1 MIAISANAK
10 KAISE
15 LNKHGYEAYL
25 VGGCVRDMLMGIEPH
40 DYDITTSASPDE
52 MKEVFKNERVIET
65 GIKHGTLTVF
75 YDSEPLEITTYR
87 IDGEYKDNRHPTS
100 VEFTRNLS
108 DDLSRRDFTVNALAY
123 NERDGIID
131 LFGGRSDIEN
141 HIIRAVGDAKTRFTE
156 DALRIFRAARFSST
170 LGFEIEQ
177 ETKKAMIECA
187 HLLNNIS
194 AERINT
200 ELTKLLLGKNVK
212 NAIIENYEVLGVLI
226 PEYLKMKGFDQ
237 KNKWH
242 IYDILTHTAVAV
254 EASLKVPHIRLA
266 LLLHDTGKVHTFFT
280 DENGVGHFWG
290 HNEKSAEIAR
300 DFLNKYKYDN
310 FTKDAVYSL
319 VKIHDTP
326 IQEDKGFIKKRL
338 NRLGTDRFFD
348 LIEIQRADNKA
359 QNPEL
364 VNLQR
369 IDNIEKMAREIVREE
384 CFSLASLKV
393 NGKDL
398 ISIGITEGKKIG
410 YVLNAL
416 LDEVIEDKLKNER
429 EELLKRAKEIK

>member
-15 LNKHGYEAYL
+15 LNKHGYETYL

-65 GIKHGTLTVF
+65 GIKHGTLTVI
-75 YDSEPLEITTYR
+75 YDGEPIEITTYR
-87 IDGEYKDNRHPTS
+87 IDGEYKDNRHPAS

-338 NRLGTDRFFD
+338 NRLGADRFFD

>member
-65 GIKHGTLTVF
+65 GIKHGTLTVI
-75 YDSEPLEITTYR
+75 YDGEPIEITTYR
-87 IDGEYKDNRHPTS
+87 IDGEYKDNRHPKS

-141 HIIRAVGDAKTRFTE
+141 RIIRAVGDAKTRFTE

-212 NAIIENYEVLGVLI
+212 NAIIENYKILGVLI
-226 PEYLKMKGFDQ
+226 PEYLKMKDFDQ

-384 CFSLASLKV
+384 CFSLASLKI